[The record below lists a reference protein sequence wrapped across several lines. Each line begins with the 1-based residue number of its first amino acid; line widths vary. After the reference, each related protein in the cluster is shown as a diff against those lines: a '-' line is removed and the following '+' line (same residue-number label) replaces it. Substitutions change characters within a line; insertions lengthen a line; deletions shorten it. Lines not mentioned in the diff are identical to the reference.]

1 LGGDAVACTE
11 FQDDVLTHALTPAGP
26 VPTAFDPN
34 GVYPYVS
41 YVATAPQPVFKTY
54 RFIALE
60 NERLRVVI
68 CPDLGGKV
76 VSIVH
81 KGSGREVLYTP
92 GVIKPVRILPRF
104 AFVPGGIAVSF
115 PISHSPTQNEPVLA
129 RIDRTPSRVY
139 VTCGERELRF
149 GLQWSVEYSLGSGDD
164 FLTQRAVFH
173 NPGRAA
179 YPWMSWSNA
188 ALPSAPDTEFHFPD
202 GEVLSHSSALRSID
216 WKRSGPRRESQIAE
230 MTGFFWKKKEVNAFG
245 VFTASL
251 GSGLYHVADVAMA
264 PGMKLWSYGVGEDRA
279 WATLGAAHRQ
289 PYVEIQGGPLDDQA
303 TKVMLE
309 PNETRSHVEFWI
321 PTDQPRDIHAL
332 TVPTVA
338 HRPITDIPLF
348 GWARE
353 SDVRVWTD
361 LLSAHQTKG
370 RLPDPP
376 DPDDLVWAPSGMEG
390 LAAAFEW
397 AIGGGS
403 APNATVDRWRFHYGA
418 WLAGRGQKADA
429 IRILSGSNLG
439 VAQALLARLLRLD
452 GDVEGARRAF
462 RSIREATVQSH
473 PQIVAERDDVLRR
486 AGAETIAERERWLDE
501 ADPIEDER
509 VVERRVQLLMDKGE
523 LRRAKGLL
531 LSVPFQK
538 IHQRYVRTMLWNELC
553 EKLHEPGAPVPP
565 ELGEDRLAVF
575 GAYREFE

>member
-1 LGGDAVACTE
+1 LGDNAVVCSE
-11 FQDDVLTHALTPAGP
+11 FQDDVLTHELTPAGP
-26 VPTAFDPN
+26 IPTAFDPN

-41 YVATAPQPVFKTY
+41 YVATVPRPVFKTY

-76 VSIVH
+76 VSLLH

-115 PISHSPTQNEPVLA
+115 PISHSPSQNEPVLG

-149 GLQWSVEYSLGSGDD
+149 GMHWSVEYSLGAGDD

-173 NPGRAA
+173 NPGHAP

-188 ALPSAPDTEFHFPD
+188 ALPAAPDTEFHFPD
-202 GEVLSHSSALRSID
+202 GEVLRHSSSLESID
-216 WKRSGPRRESQIAE
+216 WRRSGGGPRRESDIVE
-230 MTGFFWKKKEVNAFG
+230 MTGFFWKKKDVNAFG
-245 VFTASL
+245 AFTPSL
-251 GSGLYHVADVAMA
+251 GSGLYHVADAAVA

-289 PYVEIQGGPLDDQA
+289 PYVEIQGGPLADQT

-309 PNETRSHVEFWI
+309 PNATRSHVEFWI
-321 PTDQPRDIHAL
+321 PTDQPRDIYAL
-332 TVPTVA
+332 PVPTVA
-338 HRPITDIPLF
+338 LRPITDIPRF
-348 GWARE
+348 DWARE
-353 SDVRVWTD
+353 SDVRFWTN
-361 LLSAHQTKG
+361 LLNAHKTKG

-376 DPDDLVWAPSGMEG
+376 EPEDLLWAPSGMEG
-390 LAAAFEW
+390 LATAFEW
-397 AIGGGS
+397 AIGS
-403 APNATVDRWRFHYGA
+403 APHATVDRWRFHYGA
-418 WLAGRGQKADA
+418 WLAGRGQKEDA
-429 IRILSGSNLG
+429 IRVLSASNLG
-439 VAQALLARLLRLD
+439 VAQALLARLLRLG

-462 RSIREATVQSH
+462 RSIREATWQSH

-486 AGAETIAERERWLDE
+486 AGAETIPERERWLNE
-501 ADPIEDER
+501 ADPSEDER
-509 VVERRVQLLMDKGE
+509 VVERRVQLLIDKGE
-523 LRRAKGLL
+523 LRRAKELL
-531 LSVPFQK
+531 LSVPFQR
-538 IHQRYVRTMLWNELC
+538 IHQRYVRTMMWNELC
-553 EKLHEPGAPVPP
+553 EKLNEPCAPVPP